1 MPYRYQNIAQV
12 KVNNVGNQYYINNIY
27 PDIPVSE
34 TDLYMITVLGDRLDL
49 MANDIYGDSDLWWI
63 IASANNLPGDS
74 LVPPIGG
81 QIRVPVDIQP
91 IINKYNSVNLIR

>member
-1 MPYRYQNIAQV
+1 MPYRYQNIV
-12 KVNNVGNQYYINNIY
+12 KSKVNNVGKQYFINVIY

-49 MANDIYGDSDLWWI
+49 MANDIYGDPNLWWI
-63 IASANNLPGDS
+63 IASANNLSGDS

-91 IINKYNSVNLIR
+91 IINKFNSINTIR